1 MIRLVAY
8 MKVKEFMITD
18 VISAAPQMTLT
29 EVMAMFVEKRIGGV
43 PVCGDDG
50 KLLGMVTDGDILR
63 AIQPI
68 DRKIFNFLL
77 YMQYMEEIDVKTRL
91 KETAGTPILSIAKTK
106 NIVTVTPDDEMDI
119 AVKHL
124 STHHFKKLPVI
135 DEDGRVVGVI
145 SRGDVIRKIQSSILK
160 EL

>member
-1 MIRLVAY
+1 

-18 VISAAPQMTLT
+18 VISAAPEMTLA
-29 EVMAMFVEKRIGGV
+29 EVMALFVEKKIGGV
-43 PVCGDDG
+43 PVCNKDG

-68 DRKIFNFLL
+68 DRKIVNFLI
-77 YMQYMEEIDVKTRL
+77 YMEYLEEIDVKTRL
-91 KETAGTPILSIAKTK
+91 SDTSDTSIISIAKTK
-106 NIVTVTPDDEMDI
+106 NIITVSPDDDMDI

-124 STHHFKKLPVI
+124 SCHHFKKLPVV
-135 DEDGRVVGVI
+135 DAENRVVGVI
-145 SRGDVIRKIQSSILK
+145 SRGDVIRKIQVTILK